1 MQTKQTMGFIRL
13 AAISPRV
20 FLADP
25 AANAE
30 EMIRQAREADGK
42 GASVAVFPELSL
54 SGYSCGDL
62 FYSRQLREAVM
73 DALELLTK
81 ATRDLRCVLIVG
93 LPFPIQN
100 NLYNCAAVL
109 QCGRLRGIV
118 PKMHLP
124 NDGEFNETRWFCSAR
139 ALAGRLRSI
148 RFKDEEI
155 PFGHL
160 LFQDESSGF
169 SFGIEICH
177 DAWMPINPGARLAL
191 AGAAAIFNPS
201 ASTDF
206 AGKSAVRRN
215 LVRDISF
222 RCQGAYVYASAGPSE
237 STADNVFSGHCII
250 AEGGS
255 VLKQSAGLTRGSAC
269 LLADIDYEK
278 IRAWRI
284 REQNFD
290 PGADL
295 CNDTPVFQTVF
306 LDALPCLARTDKL
319 LERPSRTPFIPEDR
333 EDAAAYCREIFAI
346 QTTALAERLQRAR
359 ARTAV
364 IGVSGG
370 SDSTLALLA
379 AAKAMEMNGRPSS
392 DILAV
397 TMPGFGTTDRT
408 RSNADRLM
416 ELLGCQRRQISIV
429 ASVLQHFKDIGHDPA
444 QADVTYENAQARERT
459 QILMD
464 LANQTGGLVVGTGDL
479 SETALGW
486 CTFNGDHMSMYG
498 INAGIPKGLVRRVIA
513 TVSADL
519 CGECPPPVITGA
531 PKALQ
536 DTLGS
541 ILETPISPELLP
553 PDAQGNILQ
562 QTEDQVG
569 PYELHDFFLFHCI
582 GNGAGPNRVRWM
594 AEAAFEGIYAPSEI
608 KKWLTVFL
616 SRFFSQQF
624 KRNCVPDGPKLISMG
639 LSPRGDW
646 RMPSDALADAWL
658 RELS

>member
-1 MQTKQTMGFIRL
+1 MQTKQTMGFMRL
-13 AAISPRV
+13 AAMSPRV

-30 EMIRQAREADGK
+30 EMIRQAREADAK
-42 GASVAVFPELSL
+42 GVSVAVFPELSL

-62 FYSRQLREAVM
+62 FFSRQLQDAIAE
-73 DALELLTK
+73 ALEAMTD
-81 ATRDLRCVLIVG
+81 ATRDLNCALIVG
-93 LPFPIQN
+93 LPFPVQN

-109 QCGRLRGIV
+109 QRGRIRGIV
-118 PKMHLP
+118 PKIHLP

-139 ALAGRLRSI
+139 ALAGQIGSV
-148 RFKDEEI
+148 RFKGREI
-155 PFGHL
+155 PFGRL
-160 LFQDESSGF
+160 LFLDESSGF
-169 SFGIEICH
+169 SFGVEICH
-177 DAWMPINPGARLAL
+177 DAWMPVNPGARLAL
-191 AGAAAIFNPS
+191 AGAAAVFNPS

-206 AGKSAVRRN
+206 AGKSAIRSN

-237 STADNVFSGHCII
+237 STSDNVFSGHCII

-255 VLKQSAGLTRGSAC
+255 ILKQSSGFTRGSAC
-269 LLADIDYEK
+269 LMADVDYEK
-278 IRAWRI
+278 IRSWRI

-290 PGADL
+290 PGEDP
-295 CNDTPVFQTVF
+295 CSDTPAFHTVF
-306 LDALPCLARTDKL
+306 IDELPCLTQGDKL
-319 LERPSRTPFIPEDR
+319 LERPSRSPFIPEIPEEAD
-333 EDAAAYCREIFAI
+333 AYCREIFAI
-346 QTTALAERLQRAR
+346 QATALAERLQRAH

-379 AAKAMEMNGRPSS
+379 AAKAMEMNDRPAS

-408 RSNADRLM
+408 RSNADSLA
-416 ELLGCQRRQISIV
+416 EQLGCRTRQIPIV
-429 ASVLQHFKDIGHDPA
+429 ESVLQHFKDIGHDPA
-444 QADVTYENAQARERT
+444 QTDVTFENAQARERT

-498 INAGIPKGLVRRVIA
+498 INAGIPKGLVRRVTA
-513 TVSADL
+513 TISRDL
-519 CGECPPPVITGA
+519 CSDPSTLRITGD
-531 PKALQ
+531 PRELRQ
-536 DTLGS
+536 TLES

-553 PDAQGNILQ
+553 PDADGNILQ

-582 GNGAGPNRVRWM
+582 GNGAGPSRVLWM

-616 SRFFSQQF
+616 RRFFAQQF
-624 KRNCVPDGPKLISMG
+624 KRNCVPDGPKLIAMG

-646 RMPSDALADAWL
+646 RMPSDAMADAWL
-658 RELS
+658 RELR